1 MGLTR
6 KPIEPIT
13 FEAIDTSGLDTK
25 IKDVIKA
32 FDVNNNQK
40 VEIKE
45 VDANRNSRID
55 NLLATTNKLTANQ
68 FEAMTAFFHKH
79 GFRFR
84 RTIPIPNT
92 DNDEAQQKKSCSKQN
107 AIEKNPDPTNKAKN
121 QDMPESLV
129 AYLAEAQDKKPRFIP
144 EYKYNKFFLQ
154 FSEGRDADSIAIE
167 QFRISAHILDSDPKA
182 EVFLTRASTVG
193 NIDVLI
199 EEYIES
205 IHRDR
210 LHIIEEPVI
219 TEKWAQDFGEP
230 TGGKN
235 SLFISG
241 WAYGGFAERERA
253 VYLPMQDIPVN
264 KQDVPFV
271 LQGGNVTKTKLKGKN
286 LLIVGK
292 DDIDDTK
299 KQYKENYDYDISDE
313 MIQTLYEKA
322 FGKCKLLVLE
332 NTPAIDG
339 ASSCA
344 FHIDQMAL
352 FPRPNTVILPRIIY
366 QNEHPSLTAEENDY
380 IRTLEQNKAI
390 LEEAGFNVIEIPT
403 SWDMAMECQ
412 AFTNSIS
419 LKKPSGTTLIM
430 PSFGQEDVEKEIRH
444 ILEANGFEVRFS
456 ENTTSKLMGNTH
468 CLTGALAMI
477 DTKAQSIKRSEVS

>member
-1 MGLTR
+1 
-6 KPIEPIT
+6 
-13 FEAIDTSGLDTK
+13 
-25 IKDVIKA
+25 
-32 FDVNNNQK
+32 
-40 VEIKE
+40 
-45 VDANRNSRID
+45 
-55 NLLATTNKLTANQ
+55 
-68 FEAMTAFFHKH
+68 
-79 GFRFR
+79 
-84 RTIPIPNT
+84 
-92 DNDEAQQKKSCSKQN
+92 
-107 AIEKNPDPTNKAKN
+107 
-121 QDMPESLV
+121 
-129 AYLAEAQDKKPRFIP
+129 
-144 EYKYNKFFLQ
+144 
-154 FSEGRDADSIAIE
+154 
-167 QFRISAHILDSDPKA
+167 
-182 EVFLTRASTVG
+182 
-193 NIDVLI
+193 
-199 EEYIES
+199 
-205 IHRDR
+205 
-210 LHIIEEPVI
+210 
-219 TEKWAQDFGEP
+219 
-230 TGGKN
+230 
-235 SLFISG
+235 
-241 WAYGGFAERERA
+241 
-253 VYLPMQDIPVN
+253 
-264 KQDVPFV
+264 
-271 LQGGNVTKTKLKGKN
+271 
-286 LLIVGK
+286 
-292 DDIDDTK
+292 
-299 KQYKENYDYDISDE
+299 